1 MVCDQTDGYVI
12 IIILLVFFSGDLT
25 YQVTQCADSIY
36 IEDGIYV
43 LHNNCQTF
51 QTHTCINVLLFQ
63 CCIISVSIVLK
74 LGKYVVPYFHVTVA
88 VTAYCTARFPAAVFL
103 STVIVD
109 F

>member
-63 CCIISVSIVLK
+63 CCIISVTIVLK
-74 LGKYVVPYFHVTVA
+74 LGKYVVPYFHVTVT
-88 VTAYCTARFPAAVFL
+88 VTSYCTARFSATILL
-103 STVIVD
+103 STVIID
-109 F
+109 L